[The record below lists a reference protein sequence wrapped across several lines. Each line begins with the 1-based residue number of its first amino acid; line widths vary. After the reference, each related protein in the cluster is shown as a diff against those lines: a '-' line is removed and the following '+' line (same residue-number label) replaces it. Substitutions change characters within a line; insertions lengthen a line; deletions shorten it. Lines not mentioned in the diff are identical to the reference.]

1 MKKLIIGF
9 AALAAA
15 EAFAIQGAVSTETE
29 TFAGDVKWHA
39 RDKKYVVEK
48 GKILK
53 EFKLADVT
61 SLDIPKPQGY
71 DKAVQMVTAGQGSG
85 AIAILTKI
93 VGEYRMLQWDKPAGR
108 YLALAY
114 LASGN
119 AQKAYDVCAPIVAE
133 DKASAYSGDLAA
145 AYWQALFKLGKRE
158 QLEKL
163 LGDAAKKGDRQSS
176 AAALV
181 MRGDI
186 IVAGSNDAPEELK
199 RALRDGYMRVALMYM
214 DESCARE
221 RSEALLKAAQCFDK
235 LGQSARAENLRAQAK

>member
-1 MKKLIIGF
+1 MKKLILIVGF

-93 VGEYRMLQWDKPAGR
+93 VGEYRTGH
-108 YLALAY
+108 
-114 LASGN
+114 
-119 AQKAYDVCAPIVAE
+119 V
-133 DKASAYSGDLAA
+133 
-145 AYWQALFKLGKRE
+145 
-158 QLEKL
+158 
-163 LGDAAKKGDRQSS
+163 
-176 AAALV
+176 
-181 MRGDI
+181 
-186 IVAGSNDAPEELK
+186 
-199 RALRDGYMRVALMYM
+199 
-214 DESCARE
+214 
-221 RSEALLKAAQCFDK
+221 
-235 LGQSARAENLRAQAK
+235 